1 MADLE
6 LDESY
11 LRAAA
16 KLLIDA
22 ASIIRVNR
30 PMPMLQADTY
40 TGIGPTIGNFMEV
53 SGVAAESLSDSAG
66 VAAVS
71 VAAVMS
77 AATEM
82 EAEINS
88 ALGPGFTG

>member
-22 ASIIRVNR
+22 ASIIRANR
-30 PMPMLQADTY
+30 SMPMLYADTY

-53 SGVAAESLSDSAG
+53 AGMAAECLSDSAG
-66 VAAVS
+66 EAAAS
-71 VAAVMS
+71 VAAIMT

-82 EAEINS
+82 EAEIND

>member
-6 LDESY
+6 LKESY

-22 ASIIRVNR
+22 ASIIRANR
-30 PMPMLQADTY
+30 SMPMLQADTY
-40 TGIGPTIGNFMEV
+40 TGIGPIIGSFMEV
-53 SGVAAESLSDSAG
+53 CGVAAESLSDSAG
-66 VAAVS
+66 EAAVS
-71 VAAVMS
+71 VAAIMS
-77 AATEM
+77 AATEL

-88 ALGPGFTG
+88 ALGPGFAS